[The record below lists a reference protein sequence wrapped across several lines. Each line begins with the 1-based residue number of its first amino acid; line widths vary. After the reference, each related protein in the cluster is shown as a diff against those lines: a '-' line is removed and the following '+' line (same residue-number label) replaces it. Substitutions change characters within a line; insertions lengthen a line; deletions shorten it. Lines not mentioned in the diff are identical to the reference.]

1 MSGIDLPGGG
11 SGTWDM
17 LKSENLSGLTNYATA
32 RSNLWLGTAAQS
44 AVGDFAPAFWFT
56 PENVANKDTDI
67 TLAANSD
74 TKYPSQKAVKT
85 YIDSIIAAANAMI
98 YKWTID
104 CSANPD
110 YPAADSGWLY
120 VVSVAWK
127 IGGASGTNVEAWD
140 MVLCNTDGTVTGD
153 QAAVWIY
160 WNIIQRNIDG
170 YALLSW
176 ATFSG
181 AISATNLSWT
191 NTWDNAT
198 NTQYS
203 WLAASKADVGQT
215 FYIGTTQ
222 LAINRASAA
231 LTLAGLT
238 LTAPDIGTPSAWVMT
253 NVTGTASWL
262 TSGLATSLVWGSWGT
277 IPYQSAAWTTAM
289 LANGTAGQVLT
300 SNGTTLAPTWTT
312 ISGFSWGSSIT
323 GTTGTG
329 SLLTMGNSYAAGGI
343 GQSIVLGNTQ
353 TNDTTLMKLDMGT
366 SLTGSVSRGLW
377 IVWQNNS
384 NAIALDINVYRN
396 IGINVSRD
404 NTTTQS
410 VNLVAINNGT
420 WAGASQF
427 VNGIYVLNA
436 NATWTNFQNW
446 IRVQNAKVSS
456 AQSWYWVM
464 SAGIY
469 VDSTTAWW
477 TSISAYGWDNV
488 NTSTNW
494 LVNYTLSNTQSGA
507 TVMHKIDLW
516 TSSQGHTGIY
526 VLANNAST
534 SARGIK
540 VDLSTAGT
548 GTALEIISIPT
559 TTGKAFAYN
568 STGTS
573 TNVQANR
580 STDFFTIDVGRLG
593 WSTGTWLDAF
603 NVFYMKRTNAT
614 DTSGRNLTSSGS
626 VLKLEN
632 IATPS
637 LGTLSDTVDV
647 LLLDQDTDSTWK
659 IINARAG
666 WTTKFA
672 ISATGALTTTPL
684 TDGAVWFLN
693 IPQNSKSAA
702 YTTVAADSGK
712 HIYHPSA
719 DTTARTWT
727 IDSNAN
733 VAYPIGTAL
742 TFVNDTSA
750 GVITIAITSDT
761 LVLAW
766 AGTTGSR
773 TLAANWVATAIK
785 VASTRWI
792 INGTGLT

>member
-1 MSGIDLPGGG
+1 MAVQWDISYGLSIWAGQSVRRNAGDTAFEAYTPSSWGWDVSKVWTPVNNQIGVWTGDGTLEGDTALTFDTTTDTLATTLITATTVTANLTGDVTGNVSGSSGSCTGNSATATSATTATNLAGG
-11 SGTWDM
+11 SGW
-17 LKSENLSGLTNYATA
+17 
-32 RSNLWLGTAAQS
+32 
-44 AVGDFAPAFWFT
+44 
-56 PENVANKDTDI
+56 
-67 TLAANSD
+67 
-74 TKYPSQKAVKT
+74 
-85 YIDSIIAAANAMI
+85 
-98 YKWTID
+98 
-104 CSANPD
+104 
-110 YPAADSGWLY
+110 
-120 VVSVAWK
+120 
-127 IGGASGTNVEAWD
+127 
-140 MVLCNTDGTVTGD
+140 
-153 QAAVWIY
+153 
-160 WNIIQRNIDG
+160 
-170 YALLSW
+170 
-176 ATFSG
+176 
-181 AISATNLSWT
+181 
-191 NTWDNAT
+191 
-198 NTQYS
+198 
-203 WLAASKADVGQT
+203 
-215 FYIGTTQ
+215 
-222 LAINRASAA
+222 
-231 LTLAGLT
+231 
-238 LTAPDIGTPSAWVMT
+238 
-253 NVTGTASWL
+253 
-262 TSGLATSLVWGSWGT
+262 T

-312 ISGFSWGSSIT
+312 ISGFSWGASIT

-507 TVMHKIDLW
+507 TVMQKIDLG
-516 TSSQGHTGIY
+516 TSSHGHTGIY
-526 VLANNAST
+526 VLANNASA

-548 GTALEIISIPT
+548 WTAIEIISTPT

-568 STGTS
+568 SSGTS

-580 STDFFTIDVGRLG
+580 STDFFTIDVSRLWG
-593 WSTGTWLDAF
+593 SVGTWLDAF

-647 LLLDQDTDSTWK
+647 LLLDQDTDSTWN
-659 IINARAG
+659 IINGRAG
-666 WTTKFA
+666 WTTKFG
-672 ISATGALTTTPL
+672 ISVTGALTTTPL
-684 TDGAVWFLN
+684 TSGAVWFLN
-693 IPQNSKSAA
+693 IPQNSQSAA
-702 YTTVAADSGK
+702 YTTVAADSWK
-712 HIYHPSA
+712 HILHPSA
-719 DTTARTWT
+719 DTTARTFT

-733 VAYPIGTAL
+733 VAYPIWTSI
-742 TFVNDTSA
+742 TFVNQNSA
-750 GVITIAITSDT
+750 WVVTIAITSDT
-761 LVLAW
+761 MRLAW
-766 AGTTGSR
+766 SGTTGSR
-773 TLAANWVATAIK
+773 TLAANGIATAIK
-785 VASTRWI
+785 VTSTEWI
-792 INGTGLT
+792 INGTWLT